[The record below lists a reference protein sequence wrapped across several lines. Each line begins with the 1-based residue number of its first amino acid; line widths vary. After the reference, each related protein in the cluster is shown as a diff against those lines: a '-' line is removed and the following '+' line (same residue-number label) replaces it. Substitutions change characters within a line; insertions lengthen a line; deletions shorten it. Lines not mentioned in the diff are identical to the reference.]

1 MDEILLRRSV
11 LFLPAANPRAIAKA
25 RTLDCD
31 AVVLDLEDAVAPA
44 AKAAAREAAVAAVT
58 EGGWGHRAL
67 LIRVNALATSWSDG
81 DFAAVAGLGGL
92 AGIVLPKVADAA
104 DAAIAV
110 ARGGGLA
117 VWAMIETPAGVQ
129 AVDDIA
135 ATPGITALVAG
146 TTDLTADL
154 RARRVRERTPLL
166 YSLSR
171 IVVAARAARIAA
183 FDGVFTALDD
193 AAGLAAEAEQG
204 RDLGFDGKTLIHP
217 GQIATANRIFA
228 PSAED
233 VVFAHGLIDAYTA
246 ALADNRGVTTYAGKL
261 VEGLHVTA
269 AQRILRQ
276 ADAIAARSREALPPL
291 TSDNDGGN

>member
-11 LFLPAANPRAIAKA
+11 LFLPAANARAIAKA

-31 AVVLDLEDAVAPA
+31 AVVIDLEDAVAPA
-44 AKAAAREAAVAAVT
+44 AKIDAREAAVAAVR

-67 LIRVNALATSWSDG
+67 LIRVNALATTWSAD
-81 DFAAVAGLGGL
+81 DFAALAGLDRL

-110 ARGGGLA
+110 ARGGGLP

-146 TTDLTADL
+146 TNDLAADL
-154 RARRVRERTPLL
+154 RVRRSRDRTPLL

-171 IVVAARAARIAA
+171 IVVAARASRIAA
-183 FDGVFTALDD
+183 FDGVFGDLDD

-217 GQIATANRIFA
+217 GQIETANRVFS
-228 PSAED
+228 PSSED
-233 VVFAHGLIDAYTA
+233 VDFARGLIAAYEA
-246 ALADNRGVTTYAGKL
+246 AAADDRGVTTHAGKL
-261 VEGLHVTA
+261 VEALHVNA
-269 AQRILRQ
+269 ALRVLGETE
-276 ADAIAARSREALPPL
+276 AIARRAR
-291 TSDNDGGN
+291 